1 MDFVLRPVIEKSFKL
16 PVVAS
21 VDSRFAKRRER
32 DFQMNLI
39 MGALMGVVLGF
50 SIKNMLLGL
59 LIGVLVS
66 FTVKDEEEEH

>member
-1 MDFVLRPVIEKSFKL
+1 
-16 PVVAS
+16 
-21 VDSRFAKRRER
+21 
-32 DFQMNLI
+32 MNLI

>member
-1 MDFVLRPVIEKSFKL
+1 
-16 PVVAS
+16 
-21 VDSRFAKRRER
+21 
-32 DFQMNLI
+32 